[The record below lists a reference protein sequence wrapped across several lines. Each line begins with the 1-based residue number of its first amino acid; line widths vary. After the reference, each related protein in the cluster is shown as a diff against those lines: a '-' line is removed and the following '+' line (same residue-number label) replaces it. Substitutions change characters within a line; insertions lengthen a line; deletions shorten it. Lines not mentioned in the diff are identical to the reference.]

1 MSEIEVNA
9 TVSTTEQTAE
19 QPEQR
24 TFTQAEVDAI
34 VSDRLKR
41 ERAKYSDYEDIKA
54 KAEAA
59 QSGQDDL
66 QKATARADDLQ
77 KQLDALT
84 EANKARD
91 LREKIAEETGVPAKL
106 LRGDSEEDL
115 RAQAQAIMGFAKA
128 SRPAYPSVKD
138 GGETIPPTITKADI
152 LAIKDEKKRLE
163 AIRNNIELF
172 K

>member
-9 TVSTTEQTAE
+9 TVSTPEQTAE

-41 ERAKYSDYEDIKA
+41 ERAKYSDYDDIKA

-59 QSGQDDL
+59 QSGQ
-66 QKATARADDLQ
+66 DDLQ

-115 RAQAQAIMGFAKA
+115 RTQAQAIMGFAKA

-152 LAIKDEKKRLE
+152 LGIKDEKKRLE

>member
-9 TVSTTEQTAE
+9 TVPTPEQTAE

-41 ERAKYSDYEDIKA
+41 ERAKYSDYEDLKA
-54 KAEAA
+54 KAEA
-59 QSGQDDL
+59 SETGKDDL
-66 QKATARADDLQ
+66 QKATARAEELQ

-91 LREKIAEETGVPAKL
+91 LREKISAETGVPAKL
-106 LRGDSEEDL
+106 LRGDSEDDL
-115 RAQAQAIMGFAKA
+115 RAQAEAIMGFAKA
-128 SRPAYPSVKD
+128 SKPVYPNVKD
-138 GGETIPPTITKADI
+138 GGETAPPTLSKQDI
-152 LAIKDEKKRLE
+152 LGIKDEQKRLK
-163 AIRNNIELF
+163 AIRDNIELF